1 VLPAILLSAILSTA
15 YGAVFHVWRGGSLRR
30 LGLFLVAAWVGFGLG
45 QLAGMLIGWD
55 AGQVGEVHLIEAT
68 LGSLIALIV
77 VNRPAA

>member
-1 VLPAILLSAILSTA
+1 MLPAILLSAILSTA

>member
-1 VLPAILLSAILSTA
+1 MLPAILLSALLSTA

-55 AGQVGEVHLIEAT
+55 AGRVGEVHLIEAT

>member
-1 VLPAILLSAILSTA
+1 VLPAILLSALLSTA